1 MTRPNLEATV
11 LALALSLGGCAGS
24 TPAAGSVSGTRMTP
38 AEAREYIAEVQA
50 ERGTKPGAE
59 AAVGSMDEL
68 FQVVEGDEIG
78 RFEQASRLVAGKP
91 GIDAQSLHAT
101 IELLWSDALSTVA
114 LLAEELGEHA
124 RIEAER
130 LTRLRDSGREL
141 GADENQALERA
152 QKSVAFHA
160 KARDALDVLAVDHL
174 RSTVTLVN
182 ELLRNAPEDP
192 RSYRVAALYYLL
204 SGDWQH
210 YDSAMTWLKPS
221 EATDAGVQ
229 YLRGM
234 EALKRF
240 AVRKEATAFF
250 KEALRLNPKLV
261 RAQAKLVLAEESI
274 DAKYAE
280 LQTLT
285 SVAPRHPIVSIAGPS
300 ITSEYEMAL
309 AVRKAREAHPSAQP

>member
-1 MTRPNLEATV
+1 MIRVNAGTKAV
-11 LALALSLGGCAGS
+11 LLLSLALSACAGG
-24 TPAAGSVSGTRMTP
+24 TPAADSPSGARMTP
-38 AEAREYIAEVQA
+38 AEAREYLAEVQA
-50 ERGTKPGAE
+50 ERGAKPG

-68 FQVVEGDEIG
+68 FQVVEGDQIN
-78 RFEQASRLVAGKP
+78 RFEQATRLVAGKP
-91 GIDAQSLHAT
+91 GVDAQTLHAT
-101 IELLWSDALSTVA
+101 IELLWSDAYSTVA
-114 LLAEELGEHA
+114 LLAENLGELS
-124 RIEAER
+124 RVEAER

-141 GADENQALERA
+141 SGDESQALERA

-182 ELLRNAPEDP
+182 ELLGAAPEDP
-192 RSYRVAALYYLL
+192 RTYRVAALYYLL

-234 EALKRF
+234 EALKRNNL
-240 AVRKEATAFF
+240 RHEATAFF
-250 KEALRLNPKLV
+250 KEALHLNPKLV
-261 RAQAKLVLAEESI
+261 RAQAKLVLAEETI

-280 LQTLT
+280 LEALKA
-285 SVAPRHPIVSIAGPS
+285 VAPQHPIVSIAGPS
-300 ITSEYEMAL
+300 ITSEYEMAI
-309 AVRKAREAHPSAQP
+309 AVRKARDAHPGAQP